1 MAGDPLLIVLGG
13 LPATGKSTVATE
25 LARRTGFTYLRIDSI
40 EQAVIR
46 STALRQPLGPVGYI
60 VGYDLA
66 ADQLRH
72 GVSVIADC
80 VNPLGITREAWRTVA
95 ARHGARALEVEVV
108 CSNPEEHRRRAET
121 RTVDVAGLEP
131 PDWQSILG
139 HEYEPWNRDRV
150 VIDTARRTAAEN
162 AKTLYAMVHG
172 PRPED

>member
-1 MAGDPLLIVLGG
+1 MAGAPCLVVLGG
-13 LPATGKSTVATE
+13 LPATGKSTVAAE
-25 LARRTGFTYLRIDSI
+25 LACRTGFTYLRIDSI

-95 ARHGARALEVEVV
+95 VRHGARVLEVEVV
-108 CSNPEEHRRRAET
+108 CSSPEEHRRRAET
-121 RTVDVAGLEP
+121 RTVDVVGLEP
-131 PDWQSILG
+131 PGWQSILD
-139 HEYEPWNRDRV
+139 HEYEPWTRDRV
-150 VIDTARRTAAEN
+150 VVDTARQSAAES
-162 AKTLYAMVHG
+162 AETLYAMVCG
-172 PRPED
+172 PQPED